1 METKI
6 KNVNDG
12 YLREQKFSQ
21 ETSKRI
27 NLNDLLQRAKD
38 EKAKSKKN
46 NILVFSGVF
55 FSAALVVII
64 ISYL

>member
-1 METKI
+1 MVTKI
-6 KNVNDG
+6 KNDNDS

-27 NLNDLLQRAKD
+27 NLNHLLQRAKD
-38 EKAKSKKN
+38 EKKKIKKN

>member
-1 METKI
+1 MVTKI
-6 KNVNDG
+6 KNDNDG

-21 ETSKRI
+21 ETSKII
-27 NLNDLLQRAKD
+27 NLNHLLQRSKY
-38 EKAKSKKN
+38 EKKKIKKT

>member
-27 NLNDLLQRAKD
+27 NLNHLLQRAKD
-38 EKAKSKKN
+38 EKKKIKKN

>member
-38 EKAKSKKN
+38 EKTKSKKN